1 LSIPG
6 ADGLLTDVS
15 PAWRRAGYAA
25 LTAAFITGAYF
36 LFVDGRIANAM
47 DLATRNEKRIDGVQ
61 SDIKEIRGDIADIKN
76 TSSARDQKLDDL
88 KEQMNA
94 MNAKIDRLLMQR
106 HTSNFP

>member
-1 LSIPG
+1 
-6 ADGLLTDVS
+6 
-15 PAWRRAGYAA
+15 
-25 LTAAFITGAYF
+25 
-36 LFVDGRIANAM
+36 M